1 MSALVTQVC
10 LSIIFRS
17 LGYSI
22 LKNKETNHIN
32 NDECQVKGRTK
43 QMHRTLAILKL
54 KIIQTLQITDF
65 DRLLTLIASH

>member
-1 MSALVTQVC
+1 MSVHYIQE
-10 LSIIFRS
+10 FRV
-17 LGYSI
+17 LNFEEI
-22 LKNKETNHIN
+22 NHIN

-65 DRLLTLIASH
+65 DRLLTLIGFSLELQ